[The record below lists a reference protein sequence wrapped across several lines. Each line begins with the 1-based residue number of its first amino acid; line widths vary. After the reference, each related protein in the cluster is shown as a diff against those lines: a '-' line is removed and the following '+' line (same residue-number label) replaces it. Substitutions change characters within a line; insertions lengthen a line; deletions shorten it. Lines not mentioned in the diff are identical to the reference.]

1 MRAKVGTDTLLS
13 VVFGLVVVWL
23 VLAAVGRVV
32 DLLVLTVAPFLLGLS
47 VVVLI
52 LFWWFDY
59 I

>member
-13 VVFGLVVVWL
+13 VVFSLVVVWL
-23 VLAAVGRVV
+23 VLGAVSRVV

-52 LFWWFDY
+52 LLWWFDY

>member
-23 VLAAVGRVV
+23 VLAAVSRVV

-52 LFWWFDY
+52 LLWWFDY

>member
-52 LFWWFDY
+52 ILWWFDY

>member
-52 LFWWFDY
+52 LLWWFDY

>member
-1 MRAKVGTDTLLS
+1 MRAKVGTDTLLL

-23 VLAAVGRVV
+23 VLAAVSRVV

-52 LFWWFDY
+52 LLWWFDY

>member
-13 VVFGLVVVWL
+13 VVLGLVVVWL
-23 VLAAVGRVV
+23 VLAAVGQVV
-32 DLLVLTVAPFLLGLS
+32 DFFVLTVAPFLLGLS

-52 LFWWFDY
+52 LLWWFDY